1 IDAKPTELSPEQKMR
16 AAKHAPV
23 VTALLDAFTNDSPIF
38 SRDGTKVLFHSDRA
52 GTPQLYL
59 GEVAKPGAPP
69 IAIAHGLERADF
81 AEFTRDGRSI
91 LFLRDQR
98 GDENCRIYKVALEG
112 KD

>member
-1 IDAKPTELSPEQKMR
+1 MR

-59 GEVAKPGAPP
+59 GEVA
-69 IAIAHGLERADF
+69 HGLERADF

-91 LFLRDQR
+91 LFLRDQG
-98 GDENCRIYKVALEG
+98 GD
-112 KD
+112 